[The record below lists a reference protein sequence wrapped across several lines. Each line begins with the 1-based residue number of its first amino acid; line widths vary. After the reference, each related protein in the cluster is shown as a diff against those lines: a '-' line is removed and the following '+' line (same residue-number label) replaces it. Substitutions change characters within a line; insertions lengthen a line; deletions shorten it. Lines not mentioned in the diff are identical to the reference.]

1 MDLTRAPWPALLLA
15 ACLAGV
21 GHPPAAAAEPL
32 FDGTTFA
39 GWEGDVDGVWTIVDG
54 AIVAGSTDVR
64 QERNDFLCTEK
75 SFGDFELQLQIKL
88 EGTEGFVN
96 SGIQFRSARIPNDH
110 EVTGYQAD
118 FGAGFEGALYDES
131 RRNRVLAK
139 PAADVIAKAYKP
151 GAWNHYRIRAEGPRI
166 RLFLNGIETVDY
178 TETEP
183 GIAASGVIGLQIH
196 GNAKARVSFKD
207 ITIEPL

>member
-1 MDLTRAPWPALLLA
+1 MDLMRRAARLVVT
-15 ACLAGV
+15 CLALAG
-21 GHPPAAAAEPL
+21 PASAAEPL
-32 FDGTTFA
+32 RLFDGTSFT
-39 GWEGDVDGVWTIVDG
+39 GWEGDVDGVWRIVDG

-64 QERNDFLCTEK
+64 QERNDFLCTER
-75 SFGDFELQLQIKL
+75 SFADFELQLMIRL

-151 GAWNHYRIRAEGPRI
+151 GEWNHYRIRAEGPRI
-166 RLFLNGIETVDY
+166 RLFLNGVETVDY

-183 GIAASGVIGLQIH
+183 DIAADGVIGLQIH

-207 ITIEPL
+207 ITLEPL